1 MRAVKLDLI
10 DGLAAVL
17 TGRAWLFSFVR
28 CSSTSIRV
36 EEMDEGVACPWLKS
50 VYFVL
55 EYISGTGI
63 CN

>member
-1 MRAVKLDLI
+1 MRVLELDLI

-17 TGRAWLFSFVR
+17 TGRAWLFSVVR

-36 EEMDEGVACPWLKS
+36 EEMHEGVGCPWLKT